1 MVNLNCENPGL
12 FVMLGFLF
20 SVWIML
26 IAFIIDGAEGVK
38 KALWGILFWLILIGA
53 SICAV
58 IGFTQ
63 MLGSS

>member
-1 MVNLNCENPGL
+1 
-12 FVMLGFLF
+12 MLGFLF